1 MGRGVK
7 WDADHH
13 RRLQRH
19 NATRRKGRQPG
30 RRAGKSSSACSAEA
44 SGWDICQCKR
54 SGGRVEGVQKHT
66 ASAFEVRFDASA
78 ST

>member
-7 WDADHH
+7 WDAHHH
-13 RRLQRH
+13 RQLQRH

-30 RRAGKSSSACSAEA
+30 RRAGKSSSARSAEA

-66 ASAFEVRFDASA
+66 ALAFEGRFDASA